1 MTETQA
7 AHSQNALLDMLREAR
22 LRLEDHDRQRDERIA
37 VIGMAGRF
45 PGADTLEAFWSLLD
59 EGATGLR
66 RVDAEELAAA
76 GVSDAE
82 AADPDYV
89 PIWGGFTD
97 ADGFDAAFFGYSP
110 REAELLDPQQ
120 RVFLETAWSAL
131 EHAGYDGRDDGLIGV
146 YAGGAL
152 NGYLTH
158 LYANPALRDTVDPL
172 QVAMS
177 HVNGLIPARVSYHL
191 GLTGPSCGVQTTCST
206 SLVAVHTAARSLLAG
221 ECDMALAGGVAIGQA
236 RPAGYRYQPEG
247 IGAPDGICRPFD
259 AQAQGTVF
267 TNGAGVVVLK
277 RLSEA
282 LAAGDT
288 IHGVILGS
296 AVNNDG
302 SAKVSLTAPSVAG
315 QAAVIEAALADA
327 GIEPSSID
335 HVEAHGT
342 ATALGDPIE
351 IAALNR
357 VYGPSFAAGE
367 GSCALGSVKGNIG
380 HMDAAAGIAGL
391 IKTLLALKHGR
402 LPAIANFTQPNPG
415 CDFAGGPF
423 RPLSAPQDWP
433 AREDRPRRAAISSF
447 GMGGTNAHLIVE
459 EAPSPV
465 AITVDPGIPHL
476 LPLSARSPAALQR
489 ASDALAQALSD
500 VAPPLA
506 DVAHTL
512 QVGRRAMPERK
523 VVVVRTHEEARAGL
537 VLGDREIAE
546 TGQPLA
552 TEPSLAFLFS
562 GQGTQHV
569 GMARALYEGEPAFR
583 TAFDACLAAMPDG
596 PDIAAFVYAT
606 DADPSKLNRT
616 EITQPALFVVE
627 YALAKFWMDR
637 GLRPTAFLGH
647 SIGEYVA
654 ACLAGVFSLEDA
666 LRIVCAR
673 GRLMQACGAGAM
685 LSVMLSEEEVLAAL
699 PDGVELAAVNAPK
712 SCVVAGPTDA
722 IHALMEQYERSGVS
736 CRLLRTSH
744 AFHTSMMEPALEA
757 FAEVLSATTLH
768 PPSIAIV
775 SNVSG
780 DWLTNDEATS
790 VQYWVEHLRRTV
802 RFGPGV
808 ARLMALPSPL
818 LLEIGPGTTLTQ
830 LARQQK
836 VENSLLLT
844 SLPDAASGKDA
855 RSHTLMTFG
864 RLWIAGLDVDWTSL
878 RHDAPGRRVPLPT
891 YPFERKSYWIPPAS
905 DTHDTAPA
913 KRKTDIASW
922 FHQPV
927 WSRVPDVA
935 VEKPTSGRWLLLGD
949 ELADAL
955 GALPDAIDAIWVK
968 AGQTFSGANR
978 SYTINPA
985 RDQDYLALL
994 RALDDIGWVP
1004 DQIVNGFGLGA
1015 TDPHA
1020 TVLFDSTMALG
1031 RALKGREHYPLLSLV
1046 GAGMQEVTGS
1056 ERLRPGSAMALGLV
1070 RVLPQERAGLI
1081 CRSLDLCVEDV
1092 ASGRPAAGL
1101 LQTLAQSW
1109 GTDHARALRSGYS
1122 WAQSFRPQA
1131 LPLAS
1136 EVPALRDEAVYMVA
1150 GDLVEGLGLGY
1161 VRSLITRHQAK
1172 VVLVGRSGLPA
1183 PADWDRWLASH
1194 GPSHGISRLIRSLR
1208 GLGEHGRDYLFFS
1221 GSLSDESWLTD
1232 VVSEATARFGRIQGV
1247 FHTAAM
1253 GDKYHCP
1260 LDETLPGGDA
1270 AVLEIKPG
1278 AVRALDKAFA
1288 QNPPAFFLVQSSLSV
1303 LVGGAGFATYAAANS
1318 YLDAFVSARRNSQP
1332 VWKVIDWD
1340 ACRTHDTDETGG
1352 STLLADAMSPDEV
1365 WQATMALLAQPSIH
1379 RVIVTPGDLDHRLAA
1394 VATLQDAVQASS
1406 TPGGRPSS
1414 HIQPRDEYER
1424 AVAEVMG
1431 DLLGLEQISAED
1443 NFFELGGHS
1452 LLAIQVVTR
1461 LRKRF
1466 DVELPMR
1473 ALLFEAPTVAG
1484 IASVIRAAV
1493 ESAQDEART
1502 LEALLS
1508 DIESSAPQFGAN
1520 RPSAE

>member
-7 AHSQNALLDMLREAR
+7 AQSQAALLDMLREAR
-22 LRLEDHDRQRDERIA
+22 LRLEDHERQRDERIA
-37 VIGMAGRF
+37 VVGMAGRF

-76 GVSDAE
+76 GVSAAQ
-82 AADPDYV
+82 AADADYV

-131 EHAGYDGRDDGLIGV
+131 EHAGYDGRDAGLVGV

-158 LYANPALRDTVDPL
+158 LYANPALSDTVDPL

-206 SLVAVHTAARSLLAG
+206 SLVAVHTAVRSLLAG

-236 RPAGYRYQPEG
+236 RPGGYRYQPEG

-259 AQAQGTVF
+259 ANAQGTVF
-267 TNGAGVVVLK
+267 TNGVGVVVLK

-302 SAKVSLTAPSVAG
+302 AAKVSLTAPSVAG

-357 VYGPSFAAGE
+357 VYGPAFAAGDT
-367 GSCALGSVKGNIG
+367 SCALGSVKGNIG

-423 RPLSAPQDWP
+423 QPLSAAQDWP
-433 AREDRPRRAAISSF
+433 SREDRPRRAAVSSF
-447 GMGGTNAHLIVE
+447 GMGGTNAHLIVG
-459 EAPSPV
+459 EAPRPV
-465 AITVDPGIPHL
+465 AVAGDPGIPYL
-476 LPLSARSPAALQR
+476 LPLSARSSAALQR
-489 ASDALAQALSD
+489 ASDNLAQLLSD
-500 VAPPLA
+500 VAPPLG

-512 QVGRRAMPERK
+512 QVGRRAMQERK
-523 VVVVRTHEEARAGL
+523 IVVARTHEEARAGL

-552 TEPSLAFLFS
+552 TEPSFAFLFS
-562 GQGTQHV
+562 GQGSQHV
-569 GMARALYEGEPAFR
+569 GMARALYESEPAFR
-583 TAFDACLAAMPDG
+583 AAFDACLTAMPNG
-596 PDIAAFVYAT
+596 PDIAASLYAP

-616 EITQPALFVVE
+616 EITQPALFIVE
-627 YALAKFWMDR
+627 YALAKMWMAR
-637 GLRPTAFLGH
+637 GLKPTAFLGH

-685 LSVMLSEEEVLAAL
+685 LSVMLSEEEACAAL

-712 SCVVAGPTDA
+712 SCVLAGPTEA
-722 IHALMEQYERSGVS
+722 VHALMEQYERSGVS

-757 FAEVLSATTLH
+757 FADVLSTVTLH

-780 DWLTNDEATS
+780 DWLTDDEATS
-790 VQYWVEHLRRTV
+790 VQYWVDHLRRTV

-808 ARLMALPSPL
+808 AKLMALPSPL
-818 LLEIGPGTTLTQ
+818 LLEVGPGTTLTQ

-836 VENSLLLT
+836 VENCVLLT
-844 SLPDAASGKDA
+844 SLPEAASGKDA
-855 RSHTLMTFG
+855 RAHALMTFG
-864 RLWIAGLDVDWTSL
+864 RLWIAGLEIDWTSL
-878 RHDAPGRRVPLPT
+878 RQGAPGRRVPLPT

-905 DTHDTAPA
+905 ATHEASPA
-913 KRKTDIASW
+913 KRKMDIASW

-927 WSRVPDVA
+927 WNRVPGVA
-935 VEKPTSGRWLLLGD
+935 VEQPAGGRWLLLGD
-949 ELADAL
+949 DLADTL
-955 GALPDAIDAIWVK
+955 GALPASIDAIWVK
-968 AGQTFSGANR
+968 AGQRFSGANR
-978 SYTINPA
+978 NYTIDPA
-985 RDQDYLALL
+985 RDEDYLALL
-994 RALDDIGWVP
+994 RALDDSGWVP
-1004 DQIVNGFGLGA
+1004 DQIVNGFGLGGV
-1015 TDPHA
+1015 DPDD
-1020 TVLFDSTMALG
+1020 TLLFDSAIALG
-1031 RALKGREHYPLLSLV
+1031 RALKGRQDCPLLSLV
-1046 GAGMQEVTGS
+1046 GAGMQQVTGA

-1070 RVLPQERAGLI
+1070 RVLTQERPGLL
-1081 CRSLDLCVEDV
+1081 CRSIDLCVDDI
-1092 ASGRPAAGL
+1092 APGRAVAGL
-1101 LQTLAQSW
+1101 SQAIARSW
-1109 GTDHARALRSGYS
+1109 DADHATALRSGYA

-1136 EVPALRDEAVYMVA
+1136 EVPVLRDEAVYMVA
-1150 GDLVEGLGLGY
+1150 GDLVEALGLGY
-1161 VRSLITRHQAK
+1161 VRSLITRHRAK
-1172 VVLVGRSGLPA
+1172 VVIVGRSGLPA

-1194 GPSHGISRLIRSLR
+1194 GPSHGISRLIRSMR

-1221 GSLSDESWLTD
+1221 GTLSDERWLSD
-1232 VVSEATARFGRIQGV
+1232 VVGEATALFGRIEGV

-1260 LDETLPGGDA
+1260 LDETKPGGDA
-1270 AVLEIKPG
+1270 ALVEIKPG
-1278 AVRALDKAFA
+1278 AVRALEKAFA
-1288 QNPPAFFLVQSSLSV
+1288 QKPPAFFLVQSSLSV

-1318 YLDAFVSARRNSQP
+1318 YLDAFVSARRNSLP
-1332 VWKVIDWD
+1332 VWQVIDWD
-1340 ACRTHDTDETGG
+1340 ACRTQDTDENGG
-1352 STLLADAMSPDEV
+1352 SALLADAMSPDEV
-1365 WQATMALLAQPSIH
+1365 WQATMALLAQPSIN
-1379 RVIVTPGDLDHRLAA
+1379 RVIVTPGDLDRRLAA
-1394 VATLQDAVQASS
+1394 AATLEHAVQAST
-1406 TPGGRPSS
+1406 TPSERASS
-1414 HIQPRDEYER
+1414 RVLPRDEYEK
-1424 AVAEVMG
+1424 AVAGVMG
-1431 DLLGLEQISAED
+1431 DLLGLEQIGAED

-1484 IASVIRAAV
+1484 IAGVIRTAV
-1493 ESAQDEART
+1493 ASAQEDART
-1502 LEALLS
+1502 LEALLT
-1508 DIESSAPQFGAN
+1508 DIESSAPEHGAN
-1520 RPSAE
+1520 RPLAE